1 VISVKYIYIYFIGM
15 KFKVNGERNS
25 GTNFL
30 RTLLSTNFKG
40 EVLEHYVVKKE
51 VFFWKHAIPNPIL
64 KEKYPGI
71 IDFFVVRDLNK
82 WLVSMFKNVYH
93 LKRFGNFKDFLTQNQ
108 VSNERLM
115 IDAYTKK
122 LLNEDDN
129 NKTIFHIRYYKLL
142 GMMDFFSKNNN
153 IVIVNLDI
161 LQDEQRCIKFLEKV
175 KKDFGLEQ
183 KNNYFSVNF
192 RHLKVNYK
200 VINEKNIDYNINV
213 ENYKDIIEKNKN
225 QEIEDKLENICL
237 IKINNKIK
245 KIQI

>member
-1 VISVKYIYIYFIGM
+1 M

-30 RTLLSTNFKG
+30 KTLLSTNFKG
-40 EVLEHYVVKKE
+40 EVLEHNIIKRD
-51 VFFWKHAIPNPIL
+51 VFYWKHAIPNPLI
-64 KEKYPGI
+64 KEEYPGI
-71 IDFFVVRDLNK
+71 IDFFVVRNLNN

-115 IDAYTKK
+115 IDAHTKK
-122 LLNEDDN
+122 LLNSDDN

-142 GMMDFFSKNNN
+142 GMMDYFSKNDN

-161 LQDEQRCIKFLEKV
+161 LQDEQRCIRFLEKV
-175 KKDFGLEQ
+175 KEVFSLEQ
-183 KNNYFSVNF
+183 KNDIFNVNF
-192 RHLKVNYK
+192 PHIKIGNKVVY
-200 VINEKNIDYNINV
+200 IKNIDYNINV
-213 ENYKDIIEKNKN
+213 NDYKEIIDKNKN